1 MKKHIVFVA
10 LLLLAAGA
18 VSAQDEIFAAK
29 LSRDK
34 VPAVVLTSVEKDF
47 PNATIT
53 EFKALP
59 VTIMEEGWVIT
70 KNKPMDGKYD
80 TYYLTV
86 KGNNFDGEA
95 TYDADGNL
103 MSAHEYAR
111 NIALPH
117 NVARAIA
124 IRYPGWGIG
133 KDHMTTTF
141 YRGDKQK
148 TYYHVDLMK
157 GAEHEKVVFDAHGNE
172 VNAGRIHGKEKA
184 ERNMMKMKS
193 DEG

>member
-86 KGNNFDGEA
+86 KGNNFDGEV
-95 TYDADGNL
+95 TYD
-103 MSAHEYAR
+103 
-111 NIALPH
+111 
-117 NVARAIA
+117 
-124 IRYPGWGIG
+124 
-133 KDHMTTTF
+133 
-141 YRGDKQK
+141 
-148 TYYHVDLMK
+148 
-157 GAEHEKVVFDAHGNE
+157 
-172 VNAGRIHGKEKA
+172 
-184 ERNMMKMKS
+184 
-193 DEG
+193 